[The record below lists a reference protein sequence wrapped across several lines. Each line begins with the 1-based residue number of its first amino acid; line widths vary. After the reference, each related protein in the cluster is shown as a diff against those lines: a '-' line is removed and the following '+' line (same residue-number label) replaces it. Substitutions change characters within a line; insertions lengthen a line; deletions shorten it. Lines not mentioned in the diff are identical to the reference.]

1 MALRY
6 PGPMSPT
13 SDVVALAQD
22 LIRIDT
28 SNFGDDSGP
37 GEVEAT
43 EYVASLLADVG
54 LDPVI
59 RESEPRRTN
68 LIALWEGSDRS
79 RPPIV
84 VHGHLDVVP
93 ALEEGWTHPPFAGK
107 VSDGMVWGRGA
118 VDMKGTDAMIL
129 ASVVQMIGDGI
140 KPARDVVL
148 AFFADEEAGGARG
161 SRFMAENH
169 PDDFRGAREAISE
182 VGGFSAEIGGR
193 RAYLIQTAEKGIQWL
208 RLVAE
213 GTAGHGSLVHRDNAV
228 THLAEA
234 VSRIGHY
241 EWPLDLT
248 PTVEAL
254 LKGVAGIVG
263 EEYSA
268 DPGDIGRLVSHL
280 GHSASLVEPT
290 LRNTS
295 NPTQLKAGYKANVIP
310 GTAEAVIDTRF
321 LPGRQEEALRTIEDL
336 AGPRVRVEPIVA
348 DVALEWD
355 FGSPFVGKMVDAL
368 GAEDPGALVLPYT
381 LFGGTDGKGLSRL
394 GIASFGF
401 APLRLPAGFDFPGMF
416 HAVDERIPVESL
428 EFGVRVLKR
437 FLMDC

>member
-1 MALRY
+1 
-6 PGPMSPT
+6 MSPT
-13 SDVVALAQD
+13 ADVVALAQD

-28 SNFGDDSGP
+28 SNFGDDTGP

-43 EYVASLLADVG
+43 TYVASFLADLG
-54 LDPVI
+54 LEPVV
-59 RESEPRRTN
+59 RESAPRRTN
-68 LIALWEGSDRS
+68 LTALWEGSDRS

-93 ALEEGWTHPPFAGK
+93 ALEEGWSHPPFAAD
-107 VSDGMVWGRGA
+107 VSDGMLWGRGA

-129 ASVVQMIGDGI
+129 ASVAQMIGEGVM
-140 KPARDVVL
+140 PARDVVL
-148 AFFADEEAGGARG
+148 AFFADEEAGGAWG
-161 SRFMAENH
+161 SRFMADHH
-169 PDDFRGAREAISE
+169 PDDFRGATEAISE

-213 GTAGHGSLVHRDNAV
+213 GTAGHGSLAHEDNAV
-228 THLAEA
+228 THLADA
-234 VSRIGHY
+234 LARIGHH

-248 PTVEAL
+248 ATVEAL
-254 LKGVAGIVG
+254 LRGVADIVG

-268 DPGDIGRLVSHL
+268 DPEAVAALVSRL
-280 GHSASLVEPT
+280 GHSASLIEPT

-310 GTAEAVIDTRF
+310 GSAEAVVDTRF
-321 LPGRQEEALRTIEDL
+321 LPGRQEEVLVTIKEL
-336 AGPRVRVEPIVA
+336 AGPKVGVEPVVT
-348 DVALEWD
+348 DVALEWGFD
-355 FGSPFVGKMVDAL
+355 TPLVGKMAAAL
-368 GAEDPGALVLPYT
+368 EAEDPGAPVLPYM

-394 GIASFGF
+394 GIEGYGF
-401 APLRLPAGFDFPGMF
+401 APLRLPDGFDFPGMF

-437 FLMDC
+437 FLADC

>member
-1 MALRY
+1 
-6 PGPMSPT
+6 MSPL

-43 EYVASLLADVG
+43 TYVASLLTDLG
-54 LDPVI
+54 LEPIV
-59 RESEPRRTN
+59 RESEPRRTS
-68 LIALWEGSDRS
+68 LTSLWEGSDRS

-93 ALEEGWTHPPFAGK
+93 ALEEGWTHPPFAGE
-107 VSDGMVWGRGA
+107 VNGGFLWGRGA

-129 ASVVQMIGDGI
+129 ASVSQMIAEGV

-148 AFFADEEAGGARG
+148 AFFADEEAGGALG

-169 PDDFRGAREAISE
+169 PDDFRGATEAISE
-182 VGGFSAEIGGR
+182 VGGFSAEVGGR
-193 RAYLIQTAEKGIQWL
+193 RTYLIQTAEKGIQWL
-208 RLVAE
+208 KLVAK
-213 GTAGHGSLVHRDNAV
+213 GTAGHGSLVHEDNAI
-228 THLAEA
+228 THLADA
-234 VSRIGHY
+234 VARIGRH

-248 PTVEAL
+248 PTTEAL
-254 LKGVAGIVG
+254 LQGVADIVG
-263 EEYSA
+263 EEYSS
-268 DPGDIGRLVSHL
+268 DPETVARLVSHL
-280 GHSASLVEPT
+280 GHSASLIEPT

-295 NPTQLKAGYKANVIP
+295 NPTQLRAGCQANVIP
-310 GTAEAVIDTRF
+310 GSAEAVVDTRF
-321 LPGRQEEALRTIEDL
+321 LPGKQKDVLRTIEKL
-336 AGPRVRVEPIVA
+336 AGPKIRIEPVVT

-355 FGSPFVGKMVDAL
+355 FGSPLVGKMIDAL
-368 GAEDPGALVLPYT
+368 GAEDPGAPVLPYT

-394 GIASFGF
+394 GIEGYGF

-416 HAVDERIPVESL
+416 HAVDERIPIESL

-437 FLMDC
+437 FLADC